1 MSPTSSPNLYSSFL
15 PIPLLLSSCLPGVSS
30 AFSTHYIYVRPNRP
44 SHSKQSAKSTLADTT
59 SSDRTIFLCNLPIDM
74 TDRHLRLIF
83 QRWGVLESISLSSS
97 STGDIL
103 ESVILADEEENFH
116 SDSDSAS
123 QSGHVESKDNN
134 DGLNQSN
141 YHIDID
147 TTAENEVKDKI
158 PELTFMNSN
167 ISRREKRRKR
177 QITKIPLIISL
188 PNPPRP
194 FEKSGLRTAHIT
206 FLSNISLN
214 RLFSS
219 SPNPIQ
225 MNDYPS
231 SSHHTSIRTDTE
243 TRKQVQKRKE
253 EMEREDENGD
263 GDEVVLGLNYYLK
276 RYNSSRPNLPLI
288 KVHADSALDKYDH
301 LHSLLLSSRAR
312 KRGAGA
318 LVDDEGF
325 TVVVRG
331 GRHGRT
337 GGEMGVGVVSQNGN
351 LKNLEKKKKL
361 EVVGEFY
368 KFQRTDKRRQEL
380 AGLRKQFESDKA
392 RVEEMRNSK
401 RLKPY

>member
-1 MSPTSSPNLYSSFL
+1 MSPIPTSSPNLYSSFL

-30 AFSTHYIYVRPNRP
+30 TFSTHYIYVRPNRP
-44 SHSKQSAKSTLADTT
+44 SHSKQSTQSTLADTT
-59 SSDRTIFLCNLPIDM
+59 SSDRTIFLCNLPVDM

-83 QRWGVLESISLSSS
+83 QRWGVLESITLSSS

-116 SDSDSAS
+116 SDSDSDSDSAS
-123 QSGHVESKDNN
+123 QSDHVESKDNN
-134 DGLNQSN
+134 DVSKESK
-141 YHIDID
+141 YHNDID
-147 TTAENEVKDKI
+147 TTAEDEVKNKI
-158 PELTFMNSN
+158 PELTFINSN

-177 QITKIPLIISL
+177 QITKIPSIIPL

-194 FEKSGLRTAHIT
+194 FGKSGLRTAHIT

-225 MNDYPS
+225 MNDYLS
-231 SSHHTSIRTDTE
+231 SSHHTSIRSE
-243 TRKQVQKRKE
+243 TRKELQKRKE
-253 EMEREDENGD
+253 EMERED
-263 GDEVVLGLNYYLK
+263 GDEVVLGLNHYLK
-276 RYNSSRPNLPLI
+276 RYNSSRPNLSLI

-337 GGEMGVGVVSQNGN
+337 GGEMGVGVVSQKGN
-351 LKNLEKKKKL
+351 LQKFERKKKL